1 MVWSGL
7 ILHNLHIV
15 TLCYIITQ
23 GINIVLSDLEYR
35 QSNDNS
41 LADSKTISN
50 QVSNV
55 DNYVL

>member
-41 LADSKTISN
+41 LADGQTISN
-50 QVSNV
+50 
-55 DNYVL
+55 